1 MCSVDLSEG
10 GLASPAG
17 MGNATSL
24 GVTAPI
30 ALARPAG
37 VEGAVRGTTGQ
48 PDGAIHPPGARD
60 AGSDSRA
67 PSDTPANLSAEER
80 IREAAI
86 AAFAAEGFKKPTIR
100 AIAEAAGVSAALVM
114 HHFGSKAKLRRACDD
129 YAFQALTDLKA
140 TNAAQSP
147 LEITALMMQEPS
159 QTHLLY
165 VVASMLDPSPDGQRF
180 FDHYVEVIEQ
190 ALKEGFEGYHFRGS
204 SDDVR
209 GRAVTIATTALG
221 PVLLETRARHS
232 LETDNL
238 VDSFVRM
245 TPHIMDL
252 YINGFFSSLPAAQSS
267 KEQS

>member
-10 GLASPAG
+10 GLA
-17 MGNATSL
+17 
-24 GVTAPI
+24 
-30 ALARPAG
+30 RPAG
-37 VEGAVRGTTGQ
+37 VEGAARGTTGQ

-60 AGSDSRA
+60 ADSDSRA
-67 PSDTPANLSAEER
+67 PSDNPANLSAEER

-129 YAFQALTDLKA
+129 YAFQALTDLKT

-147 LEITALMMQEPS
+147 LEIT
-159 QTHLLY
+159 
-165 VVASMLDPSPDGQRF
+165 
-180 FDHYVEVIEQ
+180 HYVEVIEQ

-221 PVLLETRARHS
+221 PVLLEARARHS

-238 VDSFVRM
+238 VDSFVRT